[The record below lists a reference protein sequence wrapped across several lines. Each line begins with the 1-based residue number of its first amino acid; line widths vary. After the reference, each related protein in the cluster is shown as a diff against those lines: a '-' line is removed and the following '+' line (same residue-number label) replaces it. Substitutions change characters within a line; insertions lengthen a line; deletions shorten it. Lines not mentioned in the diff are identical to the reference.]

1 MKLNSPW
8 KALLW
13 EEMCVAVA
21 VVATILLTVFIICSF
36 YLLHYL
42 FFYGDYPL
50 RFLSFD
56 AYYAIC
62 LIFSVLTSFL
72 LLLYNTNLG
81 QLKSGFSRRILQ
93 LPVPTYL
100 PVLISLGTRFFLLLA
115 QTVIVRFVFFT
126 FVIRKPLEF
135 SSIFEF
141 FSVYWKA
148 INDIYLANGHTF
160 SSVILMDGFI
170 YLTFQTV
177 SWLLDLSTSFAW
189 VVFIYTSMLVA
200 FVYTIDATFYNL
212 ILTRTIYSFI
222 SNHQIITLA
231 LLFIICY
238 FINLQIVK
246 GIRHNLLSNYNL
258 NRFPFVF
265 KPRYKTNKKSPLLF
279 ERFPNRYIAQLWF
292 EIKQN
297 RGFVL
302 PKWTFLLWILGV
314 VILIASDMYLFGYF
328 PQVNSFHVWVTF
340 PQLALLVS
348 GIVWYLRIARPV
360 YKETS
365 HKTGLSSLLPT
376 TNIER
381 INSYTLYFS
390 INLLLAMTLIWIIQF
405 TGLYIGYRIHLF
417 NNYDTIRS
425 VLTVNAA
432 DFDRFYPNYIWDIV
446 FFVTGWVVF
455 TGALVWLL
463 VSYPGYVIFLIAL
476 VPIII
481 TDFSNFNF
489 LPPIID
495 ITSIMKKILWI
506 LDFVF
511 SCIIS
516 SLPGWRE
523 STPIYIAHRGAQ
535 TSFYLILLIIYLAI
549 CCYFVFMSIVYMFL
563 AIYNRIIKPKAI
575 LPLLAILLFVFICLF
590 PYWYVQ
596 DLQPPVLYPTLLFL
610 TFLIS
615 MYWLRLVVKSY
626 GLSLRKSIRLYCS
639 GISSSYEIPI
649 YQIFLSHIFIIIIA
663 LLVLGIRFHSVC
675 NHERIS
681 AYLKEKN
688 LPTILYEFK
697 NMGKNVPDEE
707 NLALKYLELQKI
719 YKLCQTSIEPQTPQC
734 RRCPEEKIQL
744 SEEELKLID
753 EIRTAYEKCIFYIK
767 GLNIPKKCFAL
778 PESYNFLEN
787 LQYDEPFPEI
797 FYKSTKIYFDTYGK
811 YFAQSLK
818 DISKLNLTK
827 SYYGENILEERNLF
841 SAYFGYFDDPLKNI
855 KILSQILTVEAFMY
869 AIDEN
874 YPEMLESFR
883 ANLTLYNSLKNEY
896 DTSSWTH
903 GNSCFDKVRY
913 VIGWILN
920 HKILPEEVRVE
931 LQNIVEQYIPK
942 TSEDSPM
949 HKELL
954 KDTITIVDKYSTP
967 RGFVEE
973 YFIKYD
979 GYTSSRTLS
988 QLVHLFWHGWV
999 FDVWCPFT
1007 DLLVPRSMAQTKQ
1020 ILNYFVLSEYFNRI
1034 SKDERIDTLELVK
1047 YYNYLYNILKWY
1059 IGRNISCPYDSGCC
1073 GNRDEGF
1080 IKWLFYVSN
1089 STTID
1094 TLYGIN
1100 NDLECLAYYELWK
1113 YSFIKMFKTSFA
1125 IEQFLATQ
1133 QRLPEDLQELVPNYI
1148 PSIPFDPYSPNKTI
1162 NYRIREDGG
1171 YIVYSVGVDRI
1182 DNNGVQPKKFGD
1194 RFYEYYIYYRYEA
1207 GDYVLPISSL
1217 EKRQQP
1223 DVSNEVIPECIR
1235 KEMEE

>member
-42 FFYGDYPL
+42 FFYGYYPL

-56 AYYAIC
+56 GYYAIC
-62 LIFSVLTSFL
+62 LFFSVLTSFL

-100 PVLISLGTRFFLLLA
+100 PVLISLGTRLLLLLA

-141 FSVYWKA
+141 FSVYRKA

-177 SWLLDLSTSFAW
+177 SWLLDLSTPFTW
-189 VVFIYTSMLVA
+189 VVFIYTSVLVA
-200 FVYTIDATFYNL
+200 FGYTVDATFYNL
-212 ILTRTIYSFI
+212 TLTRAVYSFI
-222 SNHQIITLA
+222 SAHQIITLV

-246 GIRHNLLSNYNL
+246 GIRHNLLSSYKQTGFSL
-258 NRFPFVF
+258 MFR
-265 KPRYKTNKKSPLLF
+265 PRPKQREESPLLF

-328 PQVNSFHVWVTF
+328 PRVNSFHVWVTF

-365 HKTGLSSLLPT
+365 HKTDLSSLLPT

-390 INLLLAMTLIWIIQF
+390 INLLLAMVLIWIIQF
-405 TGLYIGYRIHLF
+405 TGLYVGYRIHLSGNF
-417 NNYDTIRS
+417 EAIRS

-446 FFVTGWVVF
+446 FFAAGWVVF
-455 TGALVWLL
+455 TGGLVWLL

-476 VPIII
+476 VPILI
-481 TDFSNFNF
+481 TDYSNFQL
-489 LPPIID
+489 LPHIRNTIYNTADNIIQW
-495 ITSIMKKILWI
+495 LN
-506 LDFVF
+506 FVF
-511 SCIIS
+511 LCIINL
-516 SLPGWRE
+516 LPGW
-523 STPIYIAHRGAQ
+523 SKDIPGSIACGGAQ
-535 TSFYLILLIIYLAI
+535 TSFYLILLITYLYIAI

-563 AIYNRIIKPKAI
+563 AIYNRIIKPKVI
-575 LPLLAILLFVFICLF
+575 LLLLAILVLVFICLF
-590 PYWYVQ
+590 PYWYAQ
-596 DLQPPVLYPTLLFL
+596 DLQPTVLYPTLLFL

-615 MYWLRLVVKSY
+615 MYWLRLVIKSY
-626 GLSLRKSIRLYCS
+626 GLSLRKPVRLYCS
-639 GISSSYEIPI
+639 CISSPYEIPT
-649 YQIFLSHIFIIIIA
+649 YQILLSHIFIIIIA
-663 LLVLGIRFHSVC
+663 LLLLGVRFHSAH
-675 NHERIS
+675 NHERIT

-688 LPTILYEFK
+688 LPTTLYEFK

-719 YKLCQTSIEPQTPQC
+719 YKLSQTSIEPQVP
-734 RRCPEEKIQL
+734 RCIRYPEKGKQI
-744 SEEELKLID
+744 SEEELRLIE
-753 EIRTAYEKCIFYIK
+753 EIRMAYKKFASYINE
-767 GLNIPKKCFAL
+767 LNIPKKCIAL
-778 PESYNFLEN
+778 PGLYNFSEN

-797 FYKSTKIYFDTYGK
+797 YYKSLKTYYDTCGK
-811 YFAQSLK
+811 YFTQSLK

-827 SYYGENILEERNLF
+827 SCYG
-841 SAYFGYFDDPLKNI
+841 KNI
-855 KILSQILTVEAFMY
+855 FKKEYMLDFSYYNAIERIETLSQILISEGLLY

-883 ANLTLYNSLKNEY
+883 ANLTLYKSFQNEY
-896 DTSSWTH
+896 RYSLNEYSFE
-903 GNSCFDKVRY
+903 CFYKTMY

-920 HKILPEEVRVE
+920 HKVLPEEVRIE
-931 LQNIVEQYIPK
+931 LANLIEQY
-942 TSEDSPM
+942 SPGTGSDAPLY
-949 HKELL
+949 KGLL
-954 KDTITIVDKYSTP
+954 NTTITIVDKYSTP
-967 RGFVEE
+967 NGFIEE
-973 YFIKYD
+973 YFTKHWRPWDPI
-979 GYTSSRTLS
+979 S
-988 QLVHLFWHGWV
+988 QFVESFHRGRIFE
-999 FDVWCPFT
+999 VWFSFI
-1007 DLLVPRSMAQTKQ
+1007 DLLIPRSLAQTEEM
-1020 ILNYFVLSEYFNRI
+1020 LNYFVLSEYFDKILNE
-1034 SKDERIDTLELVK
+1034 ERIGIKDLVK
-1047 YYNYLYNILKWY
+1047 YHNYFYNIFNWILGKHFTRTSPDFY
-1059 IGRNISCPYDSGCC
+1059 ASYLDKS
-1073 GNRDEGF
+1073 F
-1080 IKWLFYVSN
+1080 IEQLFYVDNDFLNITYYTN
-1089 STTID
+1089 S
-1094 TLYGIN
+1094 
-1100 NDLECLAYYELWK
+1100 DLKSFANQELWK
-1113 YSFIKMFKTSFA
+1113 YASIKNFQTCFA

-1133 QRLPEDLQELVPNYI
+1133 QRLPEDLLELVPIYI
-1148 PSIPFDPYSPNKTI
+1148 SSIPLDTFSPNKTI
-1162 NYRIREDGG
+1162 TYKKTEDGG
-1171 YIVYSVGVDRI
+1171 YKVYSVGLNMV
-1182 DNNGVQPKKFGD
+1182 NNDGAMPEQYKSNPHEYMD
-1194 RFYEYYIYYRYEA
+1194 YYIYSV

-1235 KEMEE
+1235 KEMEEE